1 MLDTLGFFIQITEEN
16 YHHLLALACG
26 FETSRVDKST
36 GLIEFEFTNF
46 RVLQSYN
53 YRVQWKV
60 DNKHFVRSPE
70 HKSCIE
76 IEGIPY
82 LRVEF
87 SVPKMFYGHN
97 LESVGVEGALEA
109 CLLVKKAF
117 ENMTGVLLPGP
128 GAWAIYRCDVC
139 ANFVLPSPV
148 MVSSYLRYMGKM
160 DFPRRN
166 GHLIKN
172 QTVYFSS
179 RHNTLKIYDKGAE
192 FKVHDAARFVND
204 IERQRLQNKA
214 SRILRC
220 EVELKK
226 RIRYLMEKFE
236 KENNVRLETFKGYP
250 MFDDFLNIVD
260 LNNELSRCLDKFLV
274 GRETRAMHSLDV
286 LKKLNSEFSL
296 IKARGCYAVYM
307 MIVTQGQE
315 ETKRQ
320 VPKST
325 YYRVI
330 SILRELNISVMC
342 SDIKKDDTFEEISE
356 FEFLD
361 RGFPKDFSLEIS
373 ETNKY
378 YQMPLA
384 A

>member
-1 MLDTLGFFIQITEEN
+1 M
-16 YHHLLALACG
+16 
-26 FETSRVDKST
+26 
-36 GLIEFEFTNF
+36 
-46 RVLQSYN
+46 
-53 YRVQWKV
+53 
-60 DNKHFVRSPE
+60 
-70 HKSCIE
+70 
-76 IEGIPY
+76 
-82 LRVEF
+82 
-87 SVPKMFYGHN
+87 
-97 LESVGVEGALEA
+97 
-109 CLLVKKAF
+109 
-117 ENMTGVLLPGP
+117 
-128 GAWAIYRCDVC
+128 
-139 ANFVLPSPV
+139 
-148 MVSSYLRYMGKM
+148 
-160 DFPRRN
+160 
-166 GHLIKN
+166 
-172 QTVYFSS
+172 
-179 RHNTLKIYDKGAE
+179 
-192 FKVHDAARFVND
+192 
-204 IERQRLQNKA
+204 
-214 SRILRC
+214 
-220 EVELKK
+220 ELKDL
-226 RIRYLMEKFE
+226 YALMEKFE